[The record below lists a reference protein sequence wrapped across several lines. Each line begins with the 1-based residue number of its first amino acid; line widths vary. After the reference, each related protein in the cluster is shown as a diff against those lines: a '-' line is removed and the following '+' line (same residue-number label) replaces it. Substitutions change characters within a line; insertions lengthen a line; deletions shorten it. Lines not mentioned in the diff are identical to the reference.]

1 MAGSLLSG
9 RLLILPRPLRFS
21 HHPSLTAPTPPL
33 LPSRK
38 PFFFPFSVLPSL
50 AHYFLKSVVLGGRWG
65 GWCGRRPWVGQRVGV
80 GSLGF
85 PAGSPRPY
93 SSSPAALVS
102 CFTLLEWQQRGH
114 PAGPRPYLTARV
126 CQSSPNHVH
135 VPRVNPLFCPGLP
148 AGEAA
153 PVHLQAV
160 ALQAE
165 RGPGREDLGA
175 RQLPSLQR
183 LAVHLQR
190 EAGRGTGTGAMPWG
204 LGSSGGRWAR
214 CRAKGPHTNPRT
226 GSTVATT
233 HGAGDGSHR
242 RDPGTRGSSMRP
254 GCHHS
259 MSQTA

>member
-38 PFFFPFSVLPSL
+38 PFFPVTQFSVLPSL
-50 AHYFLKSVVLGGRWG
+50 AHYLLKSMVLGVRWG
-65 GWCGRRPWVGQRVGV
+65 GWCGRRPWVGQWVGV
-80 GSLGF
+80 GSLGL

-93 SSSPAALVS
+93 SSPPASSVS

-114 PAGPRPYLTARV
+114 LAGHRPYLTARV
-126 CQSSPNHVH
+126 CQRSPNHVH
-135 VPRVNPLFCPGLP
+135 VPRVNLLFCPGLP

-165 RGPGREDLGA
+165 RGSGREDLGA

-183 LAVHLQR
+183 LAVTSLELIQ
-190 EAGRGTGTGAMPWG
+190 MY
-204 LGSSGGRWAR
+204 SF
-214 CRAKGPHTNPRT
+214 
-226 GSTVATT
+226 
-233 HGAGDGSHR
+233 
-242 RDPGTRGSSMRP
+242 
-254 GCHHS
+254 
-259 MSQTA
+259 